1 MKAREKNRL
10 KEEIPP
16 LCSNN
21 AEKIVFIKNRPL
33 FYEGKIILVKS
44 DVFSKR
50 RILFVKVLRGM
61 KREKK
66 AVF

>member
-33 FYEGKIILVKS
+33 FYEVKIIFGKIGCV
-44 DVFSKR
+44 
-50 RILFVKVLRGM
+50 
-61 KREKK
+61 
-66 AVF
+66 